1 MRGFSKSVI
10 SYVFIS
16 FTTTV
21 LTLSQLLEGN
31 FKYIVVIGRDVLT
44 LLDYRKNF
52 APVFDPFIKE
62 LLVKKNEI
70 FLFLITFDFNYIYLH
85 I

>member
-52 APVFDPFIKE
+52 SPVFDPFIKE